1 MQVTFWGNCLNSIF
15 STVKSTKAFNV
26 YSSSAGSGKTYTLV
40 REYLRLALSKS
51 GAGNFRYILA
61 ITFTNKAAEEMKN
74 RVLESLKSISEFEA
88 DKKNSLRKEL
98 SDLTGV
104 DEQQLA
110 TRAGIMLQSML
121 HNYSDIAIST
131 IDTFVHRLVRSF
143 SRDLLLSHDFE
154 VDTDTAQYLEEAVG
168 RLMQRVGE
176 DEKISKI
183 LIDFVVEQTENDSRW
198 QLERILTEVGKKIL
212 DRAGSNHI
220 KELAKFESEKF
231 EILSK
236 KINAF
241 LAVYENTLITKAQQ
255 ALKTISDAGLSIDDF
270 SGKGSSI
277 FGYFGR
283 ISTGQWSYQANATT
297 LKSIESQN
305 FGGAK
310 GTSAANAFAPAISTH
325 FNEIENY
332 RNQNQGTYLLC
343 QELKK
348 NLRQLSLLSEIHQS
362 LKEIKEEQNLIFV
375 DDFHELIAGVVK
387 NEPSPFIYE
396 RIGNRYK
403 YLLIDEFQ
411 DTSILQWHNF
421 LPLVEHA
428 LSENNFVLLVGDGKQ
443 AIYRWRGGEVE
454 QFDKLPE
461 IFGDD
466 EDPNLKMKEEV
477 LKHHFNHQNLPA
489 NYRSLGK
496 IVDFNNILYDELSK
510 QLPEEMQ
517 SIYHNQAQKIT
528 RSANQG
534 LIVTRFLE
542 AEKAEDFRLFNLPA
556 IQDYIQEC
564 LEDGFSYGDICIITR
579 GNKDGIR
586 VAEYLSKINIPV
598 ISSESLRI
606 VSSATVQ
613 LLLAAMK
620 HLSHPA
626 QMQDAL
632 ALLIELANRLNPE
645 NLNEVL
651 QQYTKHGKKGL
662 YAVDIKDYLK
672 EFEIPWSEKKLLA
685 LPLYDLVESL
695 IRDFKLQ
702 GESSLHLSFFKK
714 HVLQYA
720 TRNHNDLGAFL
731 TWWQEREDKLSIST
745 PAESDA
751 VQIMS
756 IHKSKG
762 LQFPVVILP
771 FCNWEFKPNKTA
783 LHWVETPQNLEK
795 SIDSETPAAMLSTLS
810 NSLSETDLGPVIQLE
825 NDRTLLD
832 NLNMLYVATTR
843 PEDRLYIITRTG
855 TAKESAQNIG
865 HWLNAF
871 AISNHWEMPEH
882 RIGERSGPT
891 KKRKEIHGLL
901 EVPVS
906 GNSGWLDKIKI
917 NKEAGDWLDGQVTE
931 SQRARGK
938 LLHKLMAELEKPQDI
953 GILIEQYVNRGWL
966 KNEEAPEISSKISAM
981 LLLPDAKNWFAEN
994 VQILNEKAIITPKG
1008 ETYRP
1013 DRIVISDKNALI
1025 IDFKTGAYEKNHQNQ
1040 IEHYGNL
1047 LQTMG
1052 YKCQMQLAYL
1062 EKPEILTFSAQTQ
1075 TSLF

>member
-1 MQVTFWGNCLNSIF
+1 
-15 STVKSTKAFNV
+15 VKTAKSFNV

-74 RVLESLKSISEFEA
+74 RVLKSLKSISEIEA
-88 DKKNSLRKEL
+88 DKKNGLRAEL
-98 SDLTGV
+98 SELTGV
-104 DEQQLA
+104 DEQTLA
-110 TRAGIMLQSML
+110 TRAGNMLQSML

-176 DEKISKI
+176 DETISKI
-183 LIDFVVEQTENDSRW
+183 LIDFVIDQTENDSRW
-198 QLERILTEVGKKIL
+198 QLEKILTEVGRKIL

-220 KELAKFESEKF
+220 KELSEFEPGKFDV
-231 EILSK
+231 LGK
-236 KINAF
+236 KINEF
-241 LAVYENTLITKAQQ
+241 IAVYENTVQLKAQK
-255 ALKTISDAGLSIDDF
+255 AIKTISEAGLTIDDF
-270 SGKGSSI
+270 SNKKNSVYGYFERIAAGRTDFQANPTTLSSI
-277 FGYFGR
+277 E
-283 ISTGQWSYQANATT
+283 N
-297 LKSIESQN
+297 QN
-305 FGGAK
+305 FGGSK
-310 GTSAANAFAPAISTH
+310 GASAANAFASVISDH
-325 FNEIENY
+325 FHEIENY
-332 RNQNQGTYLLC
+332 RTQNQGTFLLC

-348 NLRQLSLLSEIHQS
+348 NLRQLSLLSEIHLS
-362 LKEIKEEQNLIFV
+362 LKQIKEEQNLIFV
-375 DDFHELIAGVVK
+375 DDFHELIANVVK

-454 QFDKLPE
+454 QFDRLPE
-461 IFGDD
+461 IFGD
-466 EDPNLKMKEEV
+466 ENDPTLKIKEEV
-477 LKHHFNHQNLPA
+477 LKQNFNHQNLPS

-496 IVDFNNILYDELSK
+496 IVDFNNSLYDELSK
-510 QLPEEMQ
+510 QLPAQMQ
-517 SIYHNQAQKIT
+517 SIYHDQAQKIT
-528 RSANQG
+528 RSADQG
-534 LIVTRFLE
+534 LIVSRFLE
-542 AEKAEDFRLFNLPA
+542 AEKAEDFRLFNLPVLLE
-556 IQDYIQEC
+556 YIEEC
-564 LEDGFSYGDICIITR
+564 LQDGFSYGDICIITR

-586 VAEYLSKINIPV
+586 VAEYLSQMNIPV

-606 VSSATVQ
+606 VSNGTVQ

-626 QMQDAL
+626 HLQDAL
-632 ALLIELANRLNPE
+632 TLLIALANRLNSE
-645 NLNEVL
+645 NINEVL
-651 QQYTKHGKKGL
+651 QKYTKQGKKGL
-662 YAVDIKDYLK
+662 YSVDIKGYLK
-672 EFEIPWSEKKLLA
+672 EFEIPWSAKRLLA
-685 LPLYDLVESL
+685 LPLYDLLETL

-714 HVLQYA
+714 HILQYA

-731 TWWQEREDKLSIST
+731 SWWQEREHKLSIST
-745 PAESDA
+745 PAETDA

-762 LQFPVVILP
+762 LQFPVVFLP
-771 FCNWEFKPNKTA
+771 FCSWDFKPRNTD
-783 LHWVETPQNLEK
+783 LHWVETPKYLE
-795 SIDSETPAAMLSTLS
+795 ETIGCEVPPAMLSTLS
-810 NSLSETDLGPVIQLE
+810 KSLSDTELGPVAQLE

-855 TAKESAQNIG
+855 MPKENAQNIG
-865 HWLNAF
+865 HWINGY
-871 AISNHWEMPEH
+871 AISNNWDLPEH

-891 KKRKEIHGLL
+891 KKRKEIRGLID
-901 EVPVS
+901 VPVS
-906 GNSGWLDKIKI
+906 GNSGWLEKIKI
-917 NKEAGDWLDGQVTE
+917 NKEAGDWLDGQVSE

-938 LLHKLMAELEKPQDI
+938 LLHKLMAELEKPEDV
-953 GILIEQYVNRGWL
+953 GELITQYVNRGWL
-966 KNEEAPEISSKISAM
+966 QPTEAPEIADKITEM
-981 LLLPDAKNWFAEN
+981 LNLEDSKNWFGEN
-994 VQILNEKAIITPKG
+994 VRVLNEKAILTPKG

-1013 DRIVISDKNALI
+1013 DRIVISGQNALI
-1025 IDFKTGAYEKNHQNQ
+1025 IDFKTGAHEVVHKKQ
-1040 IEHYGNL
+1040 IEQYGQL
-1047 LQTMG
+1047 LQSMG
-1052 YKCQMQLAYL
+1052 YTCKMQLAYL
-1062 EKPEILTFSAQTQ
+1062 EKPEILTFSAQAQ